1 MHSLAHH
8 HNIEPGKEGTS
19 VETEGHILNWGWRY
33 DLMLWWSNFMSGG
46 KWQEFE
52 RTIVE
57 QAQLQPGETVLDVGC
72 GTGRLAL
79 AAYARVGA
87 TGRVTGIDPGPK
99 QIDRARAKARR
110 AGLPVDFQVGVIER
124 LAFPDRSFDV
134 VLSTFVMHMLPEDLK
149 RQGLMEIARVL
160 RRGGRLLIVDTRR
173 PEGQSERPVHT
184 GPWNSGIQDQP
195 PLLKEAGFVQ
205 IESGEMETGTSKFPE
220 MGFVLGRISEARRD
234 GASS

>member
-1 MHSLAHH
+1 MHSLTHH
-8 HNIEPGKEGTS
+8 HNRESGKETG
-19 VETEGHILNWGWRY
+19 VETEGHVLNWGWRY
-33 DLMLWWSNFMSGG
+33 DLMLWWSNLLSGG

-52 RTIVE
+52 RKIIE
-57 QAQLQPGETVLDVGC
+57 QARLQPGETVLDVGC

-79 AAYARVGA
+79 AAYVRVGA

-99 QIDRARAKARR
+99 QINRARAKARR
-110 AGLPVDFQVGVIER
+110 AGLPLDFQVGVIER

-160 RRGGRLLIVDTRR
+160 RPGGRLLLVDTKR

-205 IESGEMETGTSKFPE
+205 IEHGEMESGTSKFPE
-220 MGFVLGRISEARRD
+220 VGFVRGRISEAGRD
-234 GASS
+234 GASR

>member
-1 MHSLAHH
+1 M
-8 HNIEPGKEGTS
+8 
-19 VETEGHILNWGWRY
+19 
-33 DLMLWWSNFMSGG
+33 
-46 KWQEFE
+46 
-52 RTIVE
+52 
-57 QAQLQPGETVLDVGC
+57 LDVGC

-79 AAYARVGA
+79 AAYVRVGA

-99 QIDRARAKARR
+99 QINRARAKARR
-110 AGLPVDFQVGVIER
+110 AGLPLDFQVGVIER
-124 LAFPDRSFDV
+124 LAFPDLSFDV

-160 RRGGRLLIVDTRR
+160 RPGGRLLIVDTRR

-205 IESGEMETGTSKFPE
+205 IECGEMETGTSKFPE
-220 MGFVLGRISEARRD
+220 IGFVCGRISEAGRE
-234 GASS
+234 GASR